1 MYIVDTKNSRIDKSG
16 EVIVT
21 EQLQALIDQLPENG
35 KLVISAGKYLTSSI
49 FLKSNMKLVIKKG
62 AELIATTNESKY
74 PLIDTRVAG
83 IEMEWYPAI
92 INISDCENV
101 TLSGRGIINGN
112 GEYWWNKYWGADYKS
127 GMRQE
132 YDVRDLRWACDYD
145 CMRPRNVLVSNSSKI
160 KLTEFSSV
168 KSGFWNIHVL
178 YSSDIHIDDIQIKDN
193 GQESPSTDGIDI
205 DSSSN
210 VLVEKC
216 VISCRDDSV
225 AIKSGRDTDGYEVSK
240 PCTDVTVRDCRILEG
255 MGMTIGS
262 EISGGV
268 ENIRFENIEF
278 IGTDCGIRIKS
289 SNARKGYIRDVV
301 ARNIEMTNV
310 MYAFNFNLNWNPAYS
325 ACKLP
330 TGYNGL
336 IPKHWNKLLKQFPPT
351 VPNTI
356 VENIVIENVR
366 SRKSTNSPVST
377 RVFQIEGF
385 EDQPITNLLFNN
397 VQVEA
402 TEYGQISYVKNMQMV
417 NCVISISGSNK
428 PENDSYDNR

>member
-1 MYIVDTKNSRIDKSG
+1 MFIIDTKNCSIDKSG

-21 EQLQALIDQLPENG
+21 RKLQALIDQLPENG
-35 KLVISAGKYLTSSI
+35 KLVISAGKYLISSI
-49 FLKSNMKLVIKKG
+49 FLKSNMQLVIKSG
-62 AELIATTNESKY
+62 AELIATTDESNY

-83 IEMEWYPAI
+83 VEMEWYPAL
-92 INISDCENV
+92 INLIDCENV
-101 TLSGRGIINGN
+101 TLSGGGIINGN
-112 GEYWWNKYWGADYKS
+112 GEYWWNKYWGADYKN
-127 GMRQE
+127 GMRKE
-132 YDVRDLRWACDYD
+132 YDKKDLRWACDYD
-145 CMRPRNVLVSNSSKI
+145 CMRPRNVLVSNSRKI

-178 YSSDIHIDDIQIKDN
+178 YSNTIHIDNIQIRDN

-205 DSSSN
+205 DSSTN
-210 VLVEKC
+210 VIVENC

-225 AIKSGRDTDGYEVSK
+225 AIKSGRDADGYEVNK
-240 PCTDVTVRDCRILEG
+240 PCTDVIVRNCQILEG

-268 ENIRFENIEF
+268 KNIIFENIEF
-278 IGTDCGIRIKS
+278 RGTDCGIRIKS
-289 SNARKGYIRDVV
+289 SNARKGYIRNVV

-310 MYAFNFNLNWNPAYS
+310 MYVFNFNLNWNPAYS
-325 ACKLP
+325 RCKLP
-330 TGYNGL
+330 IGYDGP
-336 IPKHWNKLLKQFPPT
+336 IPIHWNKLLKSFPFI

-356 VENIVIENVR
+356 VENILIENVR
-366 SRKSTNSPVST
+366 STQTADSIVST

-385 EDQPITNLLFNN
+385 KDQPITNLVFNN
-397 VQVEA
+397 VQIEA

-417 NCVISISGSNK
+417 NSSISISGCNR

>member
-1 MYIVDTKNSRIDKSG
+1 MYIVDMKNSRIDKSG
-16 EVIVT
+16 EVLVT
-21 EQLQALIDQLPENG
+21 RQLQALIDQLPEG
-35 KLVISAGKYLTSSI
+35 DKLVISAGKYLISSI
-49 FLKSNMKLVIKKG
+49 FLKSNMELVIENG
-62 AELIATTNESKY
+62 AELIATPDESKY

-92 INISDCENV
+92 INIIDCENV
-101 TLSGRGIINGN
+101 TLSGSGIINGS

-127 GMRQE
+127 GMRKE
-132 YDVRDLRWACDYD
+132 YDKKGLRWACDYD
-145 CMRPRNVLVSNSSKI
+145 CMRPRNVLVSNSRKI
-160 KLTEFSSV
+160 KLTEISSV

-178 YSSDIHIDDIQIKDN
+178 YSNDIHINNIQIKDN

-210 VLVEKC
+210 VIVENC

-240 PCTDVTVRDCRILEG
+240 PCTDVIVRNCQILEG

-336 IPKHWNKLLKQFPPT
+336 IPKHWNKLLKQFPTT

-356 VENIVIENVR
+356 VENIVIENV
-366 SRKSTNSPVST
+366 SSTQTADSPVST

-417 NCVISISGSNK
+417 NSVISISGSNK